1 MKVRGK
7 RMVFARSFA
16 IAGLFVIGCA
26 SALRADPIVFSDP
39 LELLPTGTISYGGDS
54 DPLVGSDIQI
64 RQLKGPDGTKHPVHL
79 VGGLGAGQLN
89 FETGDFVGM
98 SGSDLIFGGTGP
110 DDFIQIFGTVPDA
123 GILGPPTPLL
133 LSGTILG
140 AIVDPQLGTIK
151 LGLELGAGENTLNP
165 EVLALFGMP
174 ATSRFVFTTVL
185 FTPVLDVQDDGS
197 FDGKVI
203 STTVTDYVVP
213 EPSSI
218 ALGLTTVVP
227 IMLWLRRTGRKRTT

>member
-1 MKVRGK
+1 MNARGK
-7 RMVFARSFA
+7 RRVFARSFA
-16 IAGLFVIGCA
+16 IAALFLMCCA

-39 LELLPTGTISYGGDS
+39 LELLPTGTISYGGGS

-64 RQLKGPDGTKHPVHL
+64 RQVKGPDGTAYPVHL
-79 VGGLGAGQLN
+79 VGGLGTGQLN

-98 SGSDLIFGGTGP
+98 SGGDLIFGGTGP

-123 GILGPPTPLL
+123 HVLGPPTPLL
-133 LSGTILG
+133 LSGTVLG
-140 AIVDPQLGTIK
+140 AIVDPQVGTIK
-151 LGLELGAGENTLNP
+151 LGLDLGAGNDTLNP
-165 EVLALFGMP
+165 ELLAFFGLP

-203 STTVTDYVVP
+203 STTVTDYPVP
-213 EPSSI
+213 EPSSL
-218 ALGLTTVVP
+218 ALGLTIVVP
-227 IMLWLRRTGRKRTT
+227 IMFWLRRTGWKRTT